1 MVSVFLNNIVA
12 AISATESCGY
22 VASSQRRP
30 SVGSSFGNL
39 FRISTFGESHGGGV
53 GVIVEGCPPRL
64 DLDLEEIQRELD
76 RRRPGQSHIT
86 TPRQEADRVEVL
98 SGLLDGTTTLGTPIA
113 MLVRNKDQ
121 RPGDYTD
128 MAVAFRPSHA
138 DATYQVKYGIQAR
151 SGGGRASARETIGRV
166 AAGAIAKQLLRKATG
181 TEVLA
186 WVRRIHTIE
195 ASIDPQNVELEDVE
209 SNIVRCPDQTIA
221 GQMVERIEAIGR
233 EGDSCGGVIECVVRQ
248 PNLGL
253 GMPVFDKLEADL
265 AKAVMSLPATK
276 GFEIGSG
283 FDGTRLK
290 GSEHNDSF
298 IPAEDGRLRTSTNNS
313 GGIQGGISNGESIV
327 IRVAFKPTATIRKE
341 QQTVDSEGKA
351 TTLAAKGRHDP
362 CVLPRAVPMVEAMVA
377 LVLADHLLRQQG
389 QCSLW

>member
-1 MVSVFLNNIVA
+1 M
-12 AISATESCGY
+12 
-22 VASSQRRP
+22 
-30 SVGSSFGNL
+30 GSSFGQL

-53 GVIVEGCPPRL
+53 GVIVDGCPPRL
-64 DLDLEEIQRELD
+64 ELDLVAIQAELD
-76 RRRPGQSHIT
+76 RRRPGQSRIT
-86 TPRQEADRVEVL
+86 TPRKEEDRVEIL
-98 SGLLDGTTTLGTPIA
+98 SGLLDGVTLGTPIA
-113 MLVRNKDQ
+113 MVVRNKDQ
-121 RPGDYTD
+121 RPQDYSE

-138 DATYQVKYGIQAR
+138 DATYQAKYGIQAR

-166 AAGAIAKQLLRKATG
+166 AAGAIAKQLLAKTNG

-186 WVRRIHTIE
+186 WVQRIHTIE
-195 ASIDPQNVELEDVE
+195 ASVDSAAVNLEAIE
-209 SNIVRCPDQTIA
+209 ANIVRCPDAAAAERMI
-221 GQMVERIEAIGR
+221 ERIEQIGH
-233 EGDSCGGVIECVVRQ
+233 EGDSCGGLIECVVRN
-248 PNLGL
+248 PPLGL

-283 FDGTRLK
+283 FNGTLLR
-290 GSEHNDSF
+290 GSEHNDAFLPS
-298 IPAEDGRLRTSTNNS
+298 ESGRLRTATNNS
-313 GGIQGGISNGESIV
+313 GGIQGGISNGEEIRL
-327 IRVAFKPTATIRKE
+327 RVAFKPTATIRKE
-341 QQTVDSEGKA
+341 QQTIDSEGNA